1 MISTML
7 LNQNFWWILLIFQA
21 NALNAESDRKIC
33 GLNNS
38 CDHWLTD
45 ALLFVASP
53 YICTLWW
60 LHLQIMA
67 TSLSDPNDGNDFI
80 CSKLLN
86 EAGLKTTT
94 ATQGDSSWERNVHC
108 VGASRLKSIWE
119 FFTLIWEFT
128 APWEFCVESI
138 YGSFSPLYGSAAVN
152 ALQFGDKVHTLCS
165 ADNTSWYVQYQYQY
179 DNTSWYVH

>member
-1 MISTML
+1 MHCLWLLHISALCGGSIGKWRRSKWWRL
-7 LNQNFWWILLIFQA
+7 LYLI
-21 NALNAESDRKIC
+21 
-33 GLNNS
+33 
-38 CDHWLTD
+38 H
-45 ALLFVASP
+45 
-53 YICTLWW
+53 
-60 LHLQIMA
+60 
-67 TSLSDPNDGNDFI
+67 DGNDFI
-80 CSKLLN
+80 CSKLPN

-108 VGASRLKSIWE
+108 MGASRLKSIWE

-179 DNTSWYVH
+179 CGQYQLICTIPIPIWQYQLICTLKYQYQYQPIC